1 MLQKHNGG
9 DGEQQRQAVILV
21 RLHEQA
27 VDIRSADLSN
37 AVAVIGSE
45 GQGVRKSILDAAE
58 QSVIIPM
65 QPHCESLN
73 AAIAAAIVM
82 WQMKNGN

>member
-1 MLQKHNGG
+1 MRSAFRSHCST
-9 DGEQQRQAVILV
+9 AAPIPT
-21 RLHEQA
+21 
-27 VDIRSADLSN
+27 VDIRGADFRN

-45 GQGVRKSILDAAE
+45 GQGVRQSLLEAAA

-65 QPHCESLN
+65 QAHCESLN

-82 WQMKNGN
+82 WQMKNGEYGG